1 MLEDCD
7 PLATIFLISMWLSGS
22 VLSFIPMSFN
32 LIPKSGLV
40 NGISPAWPYSSTSW
54 PIVISPN
61 WDLAICE
68 LFWLMKTNPFY
79 YTYNFLFL
87 CSVVGPTFRLNLKAI
102 RLDVYFIDFLRGHR
116 THNQPWFAIFFL
128 CLRPNLP
135 PSIAIKVRFFRVPPS
150 QMVANFWGSAFLFG
164 EFLASKDLKAQHTF
178 RIFRGRSVESGIIV
192 TDFLVSWDKP
202 DPFPWISWTGRV
214 MDTVAND
221 HFHQEI
227 FGLPLGCPSWGR
239 LKDN

>member
-178 RIFRGRSVESGIIV
+178 RIFRGQIFWFHETSL
-192 TDFLVSWDKP
+192 T
-202 DPFPWISWTGRV
+202 PFHGYHGQGGSWTPLL
-214 MDTVAND
+214 TI
-221 HFHQEI
+221 I
-227 FGLPLGCPSWGR
+227 FTRKSSACRWGVR
-239 LKDN
+239 AEGDWRTTKDNHVF